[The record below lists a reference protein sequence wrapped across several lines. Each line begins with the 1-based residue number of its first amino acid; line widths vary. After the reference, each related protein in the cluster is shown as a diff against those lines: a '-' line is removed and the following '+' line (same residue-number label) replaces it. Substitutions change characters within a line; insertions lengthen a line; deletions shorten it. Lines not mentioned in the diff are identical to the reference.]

1 MTDSTAQ
8 KSIRDMQIAAMH
20 DAGKYGKWD
29 RLGSDGKTLCR
40 DFESVSAFA
49 RRAER
54 NGYQSPSGDGWAG
67 GSLADAVAMATGG
80 GWEAATDAIDAAR
93 FNGASVGGSDMVPI
107 WDVSG
112 GDIDMGRLYS
122 GVPECMQDLSMSA
135 PTAPVVS
142 LLVPVTYSA
151 STDKDMVMRRGA
163 TIASVLEWSRA
174 NGVTLE
180 VFAIDARTYTRRNG
194 AGSGRLVYTVRVGDS
209 RGCYDPRVVA
219 YTVAHPTMLRRLGF
233 AVLASESA
241 AMVEAVGL
249 MGQGMPSG
257 ATPDDL
263 PTACA
268 GPSVTLPIARNRDT
282 ELDVDVLLAAVRE
295 AATTGVAQEITAE
308 GTYCPMG

>member
-1 MTDSTAQ
+1 MSDSTTQ

-29 RLGSDGKTLCR
+29 RLGSDGNTLCR
-40 DFESVSAFA
+40 DFESVSSFA

-54 NGYQSPSGDGWAG
+54 NGYQSTSGNTWAG

-80 GWEAATDAIDAAR
+80 GGEAATDAIDAAR
-93 FNGASVGGSDMVPI
+93 FNGASVGGSDMVPV

-180 VFAIDARTYTRRNG
+180 VFAIDARTYT
-194 AGSGRLVYTVRVGDS
+194 AGRKSGRLVYTVRVGDS

-249 MGQGMPSG
+249 TGQGMPSG

-295 AATTGVAQEITAE
+295 AATTGVAQEVQSN